1 MKRREN
7 RELALKSGSN
17 SESLIKGT
25 PMLSIRTYLCVGV
38 VRDVSSP
45 TVIEPCLT
53 ADNPGYVGPHQAR
66 QEVTGSVDM
75 AV

>member
-1 MKRREN
+1 MTRREN

-17 SESLIKGT
+17 SEPLIKGT

-53 ADNPGYVGPHQAR
+53 LLTIQ
-66 QEVTGSVDM
+66 DM
-75 AV
+75 WGHIRLDRR